1 MLQVDIWDRCAAPPH
16 AKYFALKYFLFMLEA
31 VAADAGGNVE
41 RTCDLIK
48 IILFNII
55 WILDFV
61 HIEIG
66 DNPSAIALF

>member
-1 MLQVDIWDRCAAPPH
+1 
-16 AKYFALKYFLFMLEA
+16 MLEA